1 MPGQPGHTR
10 SHDIAFGEECAVMEN
25 PYVPFPMRIEEIT
38 TETEDENIKTFELSF
53 MVKADEERFEYR
65 PGQFAELSVFG
76 KGEAPFG
83 MASTPTR
90 PGRLSFS
97 VSKIGVVTGAL
108 HRMEKGDVVGVRG
121 PLGNGYPLEAFK
133 GKNLVLVGGGFGFST
148 LRSLTNFIL
157 HDSNRKEYGDIAVIY
172 GARRPGLLLYK
183 KDLEAWQERG
193 DLRLHLTVDKGED
206 GWQGH
211 VGFVPDVTRS
221 VSPNPKNA
229 CAVVCGPPAMIQFTL
244 PVLKELGFGEE
255 NVFLSLEMRM
265 KCGIGKC
272 GRCNL
277 GSKYICSDGPVF
289 SEAEVMRLTAEA
301 HV

>member
-1 MPGQPGHTR
+1 M
-10 SHDIAFGEECAVMEN
+10 MEN
-25 PYVPFPMRIEEIT
+25 PYVPLAMRIEEIIV
-38 TETEDENIKTFELSF
+38 ETEDENIKTFELSF
-53 MVKADEERFEYR
+53 MDRADEERFVYT

-83 MASTPTR
+83 MASTPTQL
-90 PGRLSFS
+90 GRLAFS

-121 PLGNGYPLEAFK
+121 PLGNGYPLETFK

-157 HDSNRKEYGDIAVIY
+157 HDSNRKDYSDLKVIY

-183 KDLEAWQERG
+183 KDLEAWKKQG
-193 DLRLHLTVDKGED
+193 DIRLHLTVDKGENE
-206 GWQGH
+206 WQGY
-211 VGFVPDVTRS
+211 VGFVPDLTRS
-221 VSPNPKNA
+221 VAPNPKNA
-229 CAVVCGPPAMIQFTL
+229 YAVVCGPPAMIQFTL
-244 PVLKELGFGEE
+244 PVLKELGFRDEQ
-255 NVFLSLEMRM
+255 VFLSLEMRM

-272 GRCNL
+272 GRCNV

-289 SEAEVMRLTAEA
+289 SQQELSRLTAES

>member
-1 MPGQPGHTR
+1 
-10 SHDIAFGEECAVMEN
+10 VMEN
-25 PYVPFPMRIEEIT
+25 PYIPLAMRIEEIIV
-38 TETEDENIKTFELSF
+38 ETEDENIKTFELSF
-53 MVKADEERFEYR
+53 MDRADEERFVYT

-121 PLGNGYPLEAFK
+121 PLGNGYPLETFK

-157 HDSNRKEYGDIAVIY
+157 HDSNRKDYSDLTVIY

-183 KDLEAWQERG
+183 KDLEAWKKQG
-193 DLRLHLTVDKGED
+193 DIRLHLTVDKGEN

-221 VSPNPKNA
+221 VAPNPKNA

-244 PVLKELGFGEE
+244 PMLKELGFRDES
-255 NVFLSLEMRM
+255 VFLSLEMRM

-272 GRCNL
+272 GRCNV

-289 SEAEVMRLTAEA
+289 SQAELAGLTAES
-301 HV
+301 HF

>member
-1 MPGQPGHTR
+1 
-10 SHDIAFGEECAVMEN
+10 VMEN
-25 PYVPFPMRIEEIT
+25 PYVPLAMRIEEIIV
-38 TETEDENIKTFELSF
+38 ETEDENIKTFELSF
-53 MVKADEERFEYR
+53 MDRADEERFVYT

-83 MASTPTR
+83 MASTPTQL
-90 PGRLSFS
+90 GRLAFS

-121 PLGNGYPLEAFK
+121 PLGNGYPLETFK

-157 HDSNRKEYGDIAVIY
+157 HDSNRKDYSDLKVIY

-183 KDLEAWQERG
+183 KDLEAWKKQG
-193 DLRLHLTVDKGED
+193 DIRLHLTVDKGEN
-206 GWQGH
+206 GWQGY
-211 VGFVPDVTRS
+211 VGFVPDLTRS
-221 VSPNPKNA
+221 VAPNPKNA
-229 CAVVCGPPAMIQFTL
+229 YAVVCGPPAMIQFTL
-244 PVLKELGFGEE
+244 PVLKELGFRDEQ
-255 NVFLSLEMRM
+255 VFLSLEMRM

-272 GRCNL
+272 GRCNV

-289 SEAEVMRLTAEA
+289 SQQELSRLTAES

>member
-1 MPGQPGHTR
+1 
-10 SHDIAFGEECAVMEN
+10 MEN
-25 PYVPFPMRIEEIT
+25 PYVPLPMRIEEIIV
-38 TETEDENIKTFELSF
+38 ETEDENIKTFELSF
-53 MVKADEERFEYR
+53 MAKADEERFIYT

-83 MASTPTR
+83 MASTPTQ
-90 PGRLSFS
+90 PGWLSFS

-108 HRMEKGDVVGVRG
+108 HRMEKREVVGVRG
-121 PLGNGYPLEAFK
+121 PLGNGYPLETFK
-133 GKNLVLVGGGFGFST
+133 GKNLVFIGGGFGFST

-157 HDSNRKEYGDIAVIY
+157 HDSNRKDYRDLTVIY

-183 KDLEAWQERG
+183 KDLEAWKKQG
-193 DLRLHLTVDKGED
+193 DIRLHLTVDKGAD

-211 VGFVPDVTRS
+211 VGFVPEVTRS
-221 VSPNPKNA
+221 VAPNPKNA

-244 PVLKELGFGEE
+244 PVLKELGFRDES
-255 NVFLSLEMRM
+255 VFLSLEMRM

-272 GRCNL
+272 GRCNV

-289 SEAEVMRLTAEA
+289 SQQELSGLTGES

>member
-1 MPGQPGHTR
+1 
-10 SHDIAFGEECAVMEN
+10 VMEN
-25 PYVPFPMRIEEIT
+25 PYVPLPMRIEEIIV
-38 TETEDENIKTFELSF
+38 ETEDENIKTFELSF
-53 MVKADEERFEYR
+53 MARADEEQFVYT

-83 MASTPTR
+83 MASTPTQ

-121 PLGNGYPLEAFK
+121 PLGNGYPLEIFK

-148 LRSLTNFIL
+148 LRALTNFIL
-157 HDSNRKEYGDIAVIY
+157 HESNRKDYRDLTVIY

-183 KDLEAWQERG
+183 KDLETWKKQR
-193 DLRLHLTVDKGED
+193 DIRLHLTVDKGEN

-221 VSPNPKNA
+221 VAPDAKNA
-229 CAVVCGPPAMIQFTL
+229 YAVVCGPPAMIQFTL
-244 PVLKELGFGEE
+244 PVLKELGFRDE
-255 NVFLSLEMRM
+255 NVFLVPRNADEVRHRQVRPVQ
-265 KCGIGKC
+265 CGEQVHLQRRPG
-272 GRCNL
+272 
-277 GSKYICSDGPVF
+277 VF
-289 SEAEVMRLTAEA
+289 TA
-301 HV
+301 

>member
-1 MPGQPGHTR
+1 
-10 SHDIAFGEECAVMEN
+10 VMEN
-25 PYVPFPMRIEEIT
+25 PYVPFLMRVEEIIV
-38 TETEDENIKTFELSF
+38 ETEDENIKTLEFSF
-53 MVKADEERFEYR
+53 VGKADEERFVYT
-65 PGQFAELSVFG
+65 PGQFAEISVFG

-90 PGRLSFS
+90 PGRLGFS

-121 PLGNGYPLEAFK
+121 PLGNGYPLETFK

-148 LRSLTNFIL
+148 LRALTNFIL
-157 HDSNRKEYGDIAVIY
+157 HDSNRKAYGDLTVIY
-172 GARRPGLLLYK
+172 GARKPGLLLYK
-183 KDLEAWQERG
+183 KDLQAWQERG
-193 DLRLHLTVDKGED
+193 DLRVHLTVDKGEN

-221 VSPNPKNA
+221 VAPNPRNA
-229 CAVVCGPPAMIQFTL
+229 FAMVCGPPAMIQFTL
-244 PVLKELGFGEE
+244 PVLKELGFGDE
-255 NVFLSLEMRM
+255 NIFLSLEMRM

-272 GRCNL
+272 GRCNV

-289 SEAEVMRLTAEA
+289 SQQELSGLTAEA
-301 HV
+301 HS

>member
-1 MPGQPGHTR
+1 M
-10 SHDIAFGEECAVMEN
+10 MEN
-25 PYVPFPMRIEEIT
+25 PYVPLPMRIEEIIV
-38 TETEDENIKTFELSF
+38 ETEDENIKTFELSF
-53 MVKADEERFEYR
+53 MAKGDEERFVYT

-83 MASTPTR
+83 MASTPTQ
-90 PGRLSFS
+90 PGRLAFS

-121 PLGNGYPLEAFK
+121 PLGNGYPLETFK

-157 HDSNRKEYGDIAVIY
+157 HESNRKDYRDLTVIY

-183 KDLEAWQERG
+183 KDLEAWKKQG
-193 DLRLHLTVDKGED
+193 DIRLHLTVDKGEN
-206 GWQGH
+206 GWQGP
-211 VGFVPDVTRS
+211 VGFVPEVTRS
-221 VSPNPKNA
+221 VAPNPKNA
-229 CAVVCGPPAMIQFTL
+229 YAVVCGPPAMIQFTL
-244 PVLKELGFGEE
+244 PVLKELGFRDE

-272 GRCNL
+272 GRCNV

-289 SEAEVMRLTAEA
+289 SQQELAGLTAEA

>member
-1 MPGQPGHTR
+1 
-10 SHDIAFGEECAVMEN
+10 MEN
-25 PYVPFPMRIEEIT
+25 PYVPLPMRIEEIIV
-38 TETEDENIKTFELSF
+38 ETEDENIKTFELSF
-53 MVKADEERFEYR
+53 MAKADEEHFAYR

-83 MASTPTR
+83 MASTPTQ
-90 PGRLSFS
+90 PGRLAFS

-121 PLGNGYPLEAFK
+121 PLGNGYPLEVFK

-157 HDSNRKEYGDIAVIY
+157 HDSNRKDYRDLAVIY

-183 KDLEAWQERG
+183 KDLEAWKKQG
-193 DLRLHLTVDKGED
+193 DIRLHLTVDKGEN

-221 VSPNPKNA
+221 VAPDTNNA
-229 CAVVCGPPAMIQFTL
+229 YAVVCGPPAMIQLTL
-244 PVLKELGFGEE
+244 PVLKGLGFRDEQIY
-255 NVFLSLEMRM
+255 LSLEMRM

-289 SEAEVMRLTAEA
+289 SQAELTGLTAEA
-301 HV
+301 HI

>member
-1 MPGQPGHTR
+1 
-10 SHDIAFGEECAVMEN
+10 VMEN
-25 PYVPFPMRIEEIT
+25 PYVPFPMRIEEIIV
-38 TETEDENIKTFELSF
+38 ETEDQYIKTFELAF
-53 MVKADEERFEYR
+53 MAKADEERFVYT
-65 PGQFAELSVFG
+65 PGQFAEVSVFG

-90 PGRLSFS
+90 PGRLAFS

-121 PLGNGYPLEAFK
+121 PLGNGYPLETFK

-157 HDSNRKEYGDIAVIY
+157 HDSNRNAYKDLTVIY

-183 KDLEAWQERG
+183 RDLKAWQERG
-193 DLRLHLTVDKGED
+193 DLQVHLTVDKSDD

-211 VGFVPDVTRS
+211 VGFVPDVTRA
-221 VSPNPKNA
+221 VAPNPEEA
-229 CAVVCGPPAMIQFTL
+229 LAVVCGPPAMIQFTL
-244 PVLKELGFGEE
+244 PVLKQLGFGDES
-255 NVFLSLEMRM
+255 VFLSLEMRM

-289 SEAEVMRLTAEA
+289 SQAELLGLTAEA

>member
-1 MPGQPGHTR
+1 
-10 SHDIAFGEECAVMEN
+10 MEN
-25 PYVPFPMRIEEIT
+25 PYVPLPMRIEEIVV
-38 TETEDENIKTFELSF
+38 ETEDENIKTFELSF
-53 MVKADEERFEYR
+53 MARADKEKFVYT

-90 PGRLSFS
+90 PGRLAFS

-108 HRMEKGDVVGVRG
+108 HRLDKGEVVGVRG

-157 HDSNRKEYGDIAVIY
+157 HESNRKDYGDLTVIY
-172 GARRPGLLLYK
+172 GARRPGLFLYK
-183 KDLEAWQERG
+183 KDLEAWKNRE
-193 DLRLHLTVDKGED
+193 DVRLHLTVDQGED

-211 VGFVPDVTRS
+211 VGFVPEVCRS
-221 VSPNPKNA
+221 VAPKPKQA
-229 CAVVCGPPAMIQFTL
+229 YAVVCGPPAMIRFTL
-244 PVLKELGFGEE
+244 PVLKEIGFREE
-255 NVFLSLEMRM
+255 QIFLSLEMRM

-272 GRCNL
+272 GRCNM

-289 SEAEVMRLTAEA
+289 SQAELSRLTAEG
-301 HV
+301 HG

>member
-1 MPGQPGHTR
+1 M
-10 SHDIAFGEECAVMEN
+10 MEN
-25 PYVPFPMRIEEIT
+25 PYVPLPMRIEEIIV
-38 TETEDENIKTFELSF
+38 ETEDENIKTFELSF
-53 MVKADEERFEYR
+53 MARADEERFVYR

-83 MASTPTR
+83 MASTPTQ

-121 PLGNGYPLEAFK
+121 PLGNGYPLETFK
-133 GKNLVLVGGGFGFST
+133 GRNLVLVGGGFGFST

-157 HDSNRKEYGDIAVIY
+157 HESNRKDYRDLTVIY

-183 KDLEAWQERG
+183 KDLQAWKKQG
-193 DLRLHLTVDKGED
+193 DIRLHLTVDKGEN

-221 VSPNPKNA
+221 VAPNPWNA
-229 CAVVCGPPAMIQFTL
+229 YAVVCGPPAMIQFTL
-244 PVLKELGFGEE
+244 PVLKELGFGDESI
-255 NVFLSLEMRM
+255 FLSLEMRM

-272 GRCNL
+272 GRCNV

-289 SEAEVMRLTAEA
+289 SQQELAGLTGEA
-301 HV
+301 HF

>member
-1 MPGQPGHTR
+1 
-10 SHDIAFGEECAVMEN
+10 VMEN
-25 PYVPFPMRIEEIT
+25 PYVPFPMRIEEIIV
-38 TETEDENIKTFELSF
+38 ETEDRNIKTFELSF
-53 MVKADEERFEYR
+53 VGKEDEERFVYT
-65 PGQFAELSVFG
+65 PGQFAGISVFG

-90 PGRLSFS
+90 PGRLAFS

-108 HRMEKGDVVGVRG
+108 HRMEKGEVVGVRG
-121 PLGNGYPLEAFK
+121 PLGNGYPLETFK

-157 HDSNRKEYGDIAVIY
+157 HDSNRKDYRDLTVIY

-183 KDLEAWQERG
+183 KDLEAWKKQG
-193 DLRLHLTVDKGED
+193 DIRLHLTVDKSEN

-211 VGFVPDVTRS
+211 VRFVPDVTRS
-221 VSPNPKNA
+221 VAPDAKNA
-229 CAVVCGPPAMIQFTL
+229 YAVVCGPPAMIQFTL
-244 PVLKELGFGEE
+244 PVLKELGFRDE

-277 GSKYICSDGPVF
+277 GRKYICSDGPVF
-289 SEAEVMRLTAEA
+289 SQQELSRLTAEA
-301 HV
+301 HL